1 MTRTL
6 LLGVL
11 SFLLLP
17 VPDAVAQQDTTG
29 RFTLLY
35 ILTPRP
41 GMANQLEA
49 GLKRHQ
55 AWHAGQRDTRAIG
68 VSVGI
73 FGDDLGKY
81 RVTYGNQNFAGMDAA
96 APLAAGDNAD
106 VQTNLAPFLEKV
118 ESRILNRVDN
128 LSRIPAFEPAMNMSA
143 VTYYFLNP
151 GKGPEFA
158 GYLTRLKEAHE
169 KANSSYRY
177 FVLAQ
182 IYGAD
187 SPVYVVVRPVDTFSG
202 LTNPMTRQVLVT
214 AFGET
219 EADRLLD
226 VQDNAVR
233 RLSSFIV
240 ANRRDLGYTPA
251 AR

>member
-11 SFLLLP
+11 SFLLMPAPL
-17 VPDAVAQQDTTG
+17 ALAQQDTTG

-35 ILTPRP
+35 VLTPKP
-41 GMANQLEA
+41 GMAKQLEE

-55 AWHAGQRDTRAIG
+55 AWHGKQGDKRAIG

-96 APLAAGDNAD
+96 APLAAGDNDD
-106 VQTNLAPFLEKV
+106 VQANLAPFLEKV
-118 ESRILNRVDN
+118 ESRILNRIDN
-128 LSRIPAFEPAMNMSA
+128 LSRIPASEPAKNMNA
-143 VTYYFLNP
+143 VTYYYLNP

-169 KANSSYRY
+169 KANSTYRY

-187 SPVYVVVRPVDTFSG
+187 GPLYVLVRPVDTFSG
-202 LTNPMTRQVLVT
+202 LTNPMVRQVLVA

-240 ANRRDLGYTPA
+240 ANRRDLGYTPK
-251 AR
+251 